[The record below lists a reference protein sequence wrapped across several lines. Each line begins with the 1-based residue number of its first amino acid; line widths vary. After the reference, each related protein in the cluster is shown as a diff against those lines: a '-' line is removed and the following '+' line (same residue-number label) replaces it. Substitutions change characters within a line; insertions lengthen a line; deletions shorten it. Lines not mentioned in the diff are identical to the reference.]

1 LKLPSWGE
9 LVPHA
14 QSNERVDPVECA
26 GSRDGAR
33 TRPLK
38 TELAKV
44 DGSVDRQREIE
55 FLVPVP
61 SATKQVE
68 RRG

>member
-1 LKLPSWGE
+1 
-9 LVPHA
+9 VIFDQRA
-14 QSNERVDPVECA
+14 QINSKGRSNPD
-26 GSRDGAR
+26 
-33 TRPLK
+33 PLK
-38 TELAKV
+38 TKLAKV
-44 DGSVDRQREIE
+44 DGSVDRQREIK